1 MKVPHTF
8 KRQAGNVFPL
18 TLKEQPQG
26 SHSSSVCC
34 AELIK
39 CMKVTL
45 KCYLGD
51 VFSCNETQVM
61 LSKEQEWTN

>member
-1 MKVPHTF
+1 MKVLHTF
-8 KRQAGNVFPL
+8 KRQAGKVFPL

-26 SHSSSVCC
+26 SRSSPTCC

-45 KCYLGD
+45 KCYLGN
-51 VFSCNETQVM
+51 VFRFSETQVM
-61 LSKEQEWTN
+61 LSKGQE